1 MEYVIY
7 FVLFSKHI
15 LALTNIPVTA
25 LGTLQIL
32 FNSNYNPLKYI
43 FININLY
50 STVEIENISR
60 H

>member
-15 LALTNIPVTA
+15 LALTNIPVTT

-43 FININLY
+43 FINK
-50 STVEIENISR
+50 STYAVL
-60 H
+60 